1 MSAEDRVRWDSVY
14 KRRAN
19 EPYPDPDPLLLQYIP
34 PANLD
39 DKLTALDL
47 AGGLGQN
54 ALWLA
59 SQGYIVDL
67 MDVSRIALQRAR
79 TEMAIRNLRNVN
91 LLQID
96 VDEIELDENS
106 YDLVTV
112 TRYLKRD
119 LFTAIKAS
127 VKPGGRVLY
136 DTFNVRYLEQVPA
149 FNTAFLLEIGELQG
163 YFTTWSILFEDE
175 EDHNSRIVAV
185 KP

>member
-14 KRRAN
+14 KQRSH

-34 PANLD
+34 PADSD
-39 DKLTALDL
+39 DRLTALDL

-67 MDVSRIALQRAR
+67 MDVSRVALQRAR
-79 TEMAIRNLRNVN
+79 AEMAIRNLRNVN

-96 VDEIELDENS
+96 VDDIQLDEAT
-106 YDLVTV
+106 YDLVIV

-119 LFTAIKAS
+119 LFPRIKDS
-127 VKPGGRVLY
+127 VKPGGRVIY
-136 DTFNVRYLEQVPA
+136 DTFNIRYLEKVPA
-149 FNTAFLLEIGELQG
+149 FNKAFLLEIGELQS
-163 YFTTWSILFEDE
+163 YFTTWTIISEDE
-175 EDHNSRIVAV
+175 ADHNSRIVAV